1 MNLYRITEYKGR
13 KLVPDNK
20 MQTTAEMNKKRAMV
34 NNVHIALFYERNSWA
49 VPPAQGYAEETS
61 D

>member
-20 MQTTAEMNKKRAMV
+20 MQTTAEMNKKE
-34 NNVHIALFYERNSWA
+34 LW
-49 VPPAQGYAEETS
+49 
-61 D
+61 